1 MKPNATHSNSPSFR
15 IGDRSVGNAY
25 PVYFVA
31 DIAANHDGDLA
42 RAKELIF
49 LAKEVGA
56 DAAKFQHFSAST
68 IVSDYEFRQRQD
80 LKSHQSNWKKSV
92 FDTYAAASVDLSWTP
107 ILKQTCEEAGIE
119 FMTSPYS
126 YALAEHIDPYLNA
139 YKIGSGEVTWIDYL
153 QFLAKKN
160 KPLLLATGAS
170 NFEDVVRAVE
180 AVQEYNAEVCVMQCN
195 TNYTG
200 SIENF
205 KYLNLRVLCC
215 YKEMFPDCVLGLSDH
230 TPGHSAVLGAV
241 ALGARVIEKH
251 FTDSNDREGPDHKF
265 SLTPASWRAMVDST
279 HELDFALGSG
289 IKRIESN
296 ERATAIVQRRSL
308 CAARDLPAGDVITAD
323 DLIPLR
329 PCPHDAFLPYETKNL
344 IGKTLKVAMKYG
356 QFFAR
361 NNVE

>member
-1 MKPNATHSNSPSFR
+1 MKPNTTRSSSPSFR

-31 DIAANHDGDLA
+31 DIAANHDGDLE
-42 RAKELIF
+42 RAKDLIY
-49 LAKEVGA
+49 LAKEAGA
-56 DAAKFQHFSAST
+56 DAAKFQHFAAST
-68 IVSDYEFRQRQD
+68 IVSDYEFRRQQD
-80 LKSHQSNWKKSV
+80 IKSHQSNWKKSV
-92 FDTYAAASVDLSWTP
+92 YDTYAAASVDLNWTP
-107 ILKQTCEEAGIE
+107 VLKETCEKAGIE

-126 YALAEHIDPYLNA
+126 YALADHIDPYLNA
-139 YKIGSGEVTWIDYL
+139 YKIGSGDITWIDYL
-153 QFLAKKN
+153 QYLAQKN

-170 NFEDVVRAVE
+170 TFEDAVRAVE
-180 AVQEYNAEVCVMQCN
+180 AVQAFNTDVCVMQCN

-205 KYLNLRVLCC
+205 KYLNLRVLSC

-251 FTDSNDREGPDHKF
+251 FTDSNGREGPDHKF

-279 HELDFALGSG
+279 RELDFALGNG
-289 IKRIESN
+289 IKRIEEN
-296 ERATAIVQRRSL
+296 ECSTAIVQRRSL
-308 CAARDLPAGDVITAD
+308 CAARDLPAGSTLSAD

-329 PCPHDAFLPYETKNL
+329 PCPPDSFLPYETEKLVGKKLKNSL
-344 IGKTLKVAMKYG
+344 QYG
-356 QFFAR
+356 QSISR
-361 NNVE
+361 NAVE